1 MSLSAE
7 QLTDFR
13 ADLGDQT
20 QPYAFTDLE
29 LERLYE
35 RAGSYN
41 GAKLL
46 AIDQLIMNAA
56 KFYNYKAGYTQ
67 QDEAEVFKN
76 LVRVREILQT
86 QGNGFLQA
94 GISIIPPKHKDEP
107 RA

>member
-7 QLTDFR
+7 QLTDLR

-20 QPYAFTDLE
+20 EPYAFTDLE

-35 RAGSYN
+35 RAGTYN

-46 AIDQLIMNAA
+46 AIEQLIINSA

-67 QDEAEVFKN
+67 QDEADIFDH
-76 LVRVREILQT
+76 LVKVRDILMT
-86 QGNGFLQA
+86 QGNGMLSA
-94 GISIIPPKHKDEP
+94 GIAIIPTKHKDEP